1 MILTARR
8 AALAAGAVVRRG
20 FSRRASFKS
29 PIDLVTQVD
38 LASEAVIR
46 AVLGT
51 ACPDIPVL
59 GEEQGGAWGAAT
71 RWLVDPLD
79 GTTNFVHDF
88 PFYCV
93 SIALQVDGRLE
104 LGVVYDP
111 VREHLYEAV
120 RGEGAT
126 RNGGAL
132 RVSRQDELDQAL
144 LVSGFAYDR
153 RQRAEF
159 YLLFVRAFL
168 ERAQG
173 FRRTGSAAMDLC
185 HVAAGQL
192 DGYWEFGLKP
202 WDVAAG
208 ALIVQEAGGRVT
220 DMDLGPLDLEK
231 PRILV
236 SNGQI
241 HDQMA
246 RVILPLLRETGQPVR
261 PVGAL

>member
-8 AALAAGAVVRRG
+8 AALAAGAVVRQG
-20 FSRRASFKS
+20 LSRRPSFKN

-46 AVLGT
+46 AVLGVAT
-51 ACPDIPVL
+51 PEIPVL
-59 GEEQGGAWGAAT
+59 GEEQGGPWEAPT
-71 RWLVDPLD
+71 RWIVDPLD

-104 LGVVYDP
+104 LGVIYDP
-111 VREHLYEAV
+111 VHERLYEAV

-126 RNGGAL
+126 RDGQRI
-132 RVSRQDELDQAL
+132 RVSSQGELGQAL

-153 RQRAEF
+153 RERADF
-159 YLLFVRAFL
+159 YLRYVRAFL

-173 FRRTGSAAMDLC
+173 FRRTGSAALDLC
-185 HVAAGQL
+185 HVASGQL

-208 ALIVQEAGGRVT
+208 ALLVQEAGGRVS
-220 DMDLGPLDLEK
+220 DMDLGPLTLES
-231 PRILV
+231 PRILAT
-236 SNGQI
+236 NGLL
-241 HDQMA
+241 HGPMA
-246 RVILPLLRETGQPVR
+246 QVLLPLLRETGQPVR
-261 PVGAL
+261 PAGAL